1 MTLDDMFKQYVHN
14 AVEEYL
20 KANLDIIMREY
31 NVRHGAVSSTDI
43 QDVISDY
50 LSGNNYMTRDD
61 VKEEINGADV
71 RIESVYL
78 SA

>member
-50 LSGNNYMTRDD
+50 LSGNDYMTRDD
-61 VKEEINGADV
+61 VNDQINGATIY
-71 RIESVYL
+71 IEASL

>member
-1 MTLDDMFKQYVHN
+1 MTLDEMCKQYIRE
-14 AVEEYL
+14 AVEEY
-20 KANLDIIMREY
+20 M
-31 NVRHGAVSSTDI
+31 STRDNTNDTSTEQI
-43 QDVISDY
+43 NHLISEY
-50 LSGNNYMTRDD
+50 LSDNDYMTRDD